1 MKTNTITKFKNI
13 NYWITMV
20 ITYITFVF
28 INMEKLKTSKMN
40 FFIEYWYYIIASI
53 IIGFTYKWMVVT
65 LKNKTEIR
73 IKKAEED
80 IKVEFEKMQ
89 NKINAE
95 FEKKKNDFITEKQ
108 TLIDTIFN
116 RQVSLFAT
124 QATIEKLIKYVLLP
138 NIENTNLT
146 NIFENCIFNNG
157 RFIIPELELF
167 GIDSEI
173 IAKLRCIYFE
183 QEKIKQEKL
192 FNETNNKEVK

>member
-1 MKTNTITKFKNI
+1 
-13 NYWITMV
+13 MV